1 MIRELF
7 PLVARTDRL
16 EDYVAQQ
23 IMCGSALLLRL
34 NPADVTPALYMD
46 SEVSHV
52 KSTWEVMGDNQSAST
67 SMEGGE
73 QIDEISQM
81 QPAKSDFAVD
91 EAIAHRGVFCYDF
104 SLSYYFSEVLNKYQ
118 ISRYRLFFCAK

>member
-1 MIRELF
+1 
-7 PLVARTDRL
+7 
-16 EDYVAQQ
+16 
-23 IMCGSALLLRL
+23 MCGSALLLRL
-34 NPADVTPALYMD
+34 NSADVTPALYMD
-46 SEVSHV
+46 SEVSHT

-91 EAIAHRGVFCYDF
+91 EAIAHRG
-104 SLSYYFSEVLNKYQ
+104 
-118 ISRYRLFFCAK
+118 